1 MAGTLSGQKIQGL
14 STSATPTVVEV
25 SSGHELHTN
34 TLKGTTTAG
43 SIAVQ
48 GEGSATTNL
57 QQGLAKMWGVVDQ
70 TDSTHVIDDSFNL
83 GTVTDNGTG
92 RTQFNFTNTMNNST
106 YCVLA
111 TKRDGNGY
119 NDEMSVHSDEDGAYD
134 SEKFELVGM
143 NGSSAN
149 DADGALWTAVMG
161 DLA

>member
-1 MAGTLSGQKIQGL
+1 MAGTLSVQKIQGL

-119 NDEMSVHSDEDGAYD
+119 NDEMSVHSDEDGAYTA
-134 SEKFELVGM
+134 SNFELVGM

>member
-1 MAGTLSGQKIQGL
+1 MSTIFADKFKNTSGGNNVKVNQLSGID
-14 STSATPTVVEV
+14 TM
-25 SSGHELHTN
+25 
-34 TLKGTTTAG
+34 G
-43 SIAVQ
+43 SITVQ
-48 GEGSATTNL
+48 GEGTATTNM
-57 QQGLAKMWGVVDQ
+57 QQGLTKMWGVVDQ
-70 TDSTHVIDDSFNL
+70 TDTGSNHVIDDSFNL
-83 GTVTDNGTG
+83 GTITDEGTG

>member
-1 MAGTLSGQKIQGL
+1 MTGQINVNKIAAR
-14 STSATPTVVEV
+14 S
-25 SSGHELHTN
+25 
-34 TLKGTTTAG
+34 GTTITIDTGDALD
-43 SIAVQ
+43 VTLVK
-48 GEGSATTNL
+48 GEGTNTTNL
-57 QQGLAKMWGVVDQ
+57 KQGLAKMWGVVDQ
-70 TDSTHVIDDSFNL
+70 TSTHVIDDSFNL

-92 RTQFNFTNTMNNST
+92 RTQFNFTNNMNNST

>member
-1 MAGTLSGQKIQGL
+1 MPSQIKVDEIKNVAGQYKIKTDTFEGQ
-14 STSATPTVVEV
+14 
-25 SSGHELHTN
+25 
-34 TLKGTTTAG
+34 TTAG
-43 SIAVQ
+43 SIAGQ

>member
-1 MAGTLSGQKIQGL
+1 MTTIFVNKIKNNQGGNNVRVNQLSGID
-14 STSATPTVVEV
+14 TM
-25 SSGHELHTN
+25 
-34 TLKGTTTAG
+34 G

-48 GEGSATTNL
+48 GEGTATTNM
-57 QQGLAKMWGVVDQ
+57 QQGLTKMWGVVDQ
-70 TDSTHVIDDSFNL
+70 TPSTHVIDDSFNL
-83 GTVTDNGTG
+83 GTVTDTGTG
-92 RTQFNFTNTMNNST
+92 RTEFNFTNTMNNST

-119 NDEMSVHSDEDGAYD
+119 NDEMSVHSDEDGAYN
-134 SEKFELVGM
+134 SAKFELVGM